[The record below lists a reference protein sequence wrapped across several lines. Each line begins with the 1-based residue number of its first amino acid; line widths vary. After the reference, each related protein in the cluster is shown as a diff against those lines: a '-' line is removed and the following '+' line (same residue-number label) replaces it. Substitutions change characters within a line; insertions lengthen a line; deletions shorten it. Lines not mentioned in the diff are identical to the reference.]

1 MQESGAAAGV
11 ADDEYWLAYIHLAIT
26 RKQDFIQK
34 EKKMV
39 NSLIRDKNEQPEK
52 KDEESLWSKT
62 IMLTAGHKK
71 GFEVIA

>member
-1 MQESGAAAGV
+1 
-11 ADDEYWLAYIHLAIT
+11 
-26 RKQDFIQK
+26 
-34 EKKMV
+34 MV